1 MIVLSRNAIRVVTF
15 LYAGVLAVVS
25 LLPSG
30 TGVLGG
36 WDRSITPALQNV
48 LHLPAYG
55 LLFVLALLCWGKAAC
70 AGPAAMS
77 VAALACGVF
86 GAALEFAQAF
96 IPGRMGSVL
105 DMLLNFAGVGLGL
118 LTVILHRRA
127 TRGCDA
133 PPAS

>member
-36 WDRSITPALQNV
+36 WDRSITPAVQNV

-55 LLFVLALLCWGKAAC
+55 LLFVLALLCRFRPAC

-77 VAALACGVF
+77 AVALACGLF

-118 LTVILHRRA
+118 LAVILYRRA

-133 PPAS
+133 PLTS